1 LNLKEKILSLLCL
14 FEQRNSKKTAHWNK
28 KNEIRQHKNERTK
41 KFVRNREN
49 GTEMLAARQ
58 NAHIFFCM
66 LLFFISNS
74 FKAFF
79 SKSIYSKE
87 FFHLLGF
94 FLLFSFFDG
103 RRQLNFFFLLYFV
116 TVDFEQIERFFI
128 TNSSNNHDDDDDRD
142 KKLNIKKKTIL
153 FDLIASLNSTEK
165 GTTHNN
171 RNKLLKIS
179 RLAYSKM
186 TQSRTHFIKRCI
198 LIWYLLSILEI
209 SHLWISMSFT

>member
-1 LNLKEKILSLLCL
+1 M
-14 FEQRNSKKTAHWNK
+14 KKKK

-87 FFHLLGF
+87 FFSSPWLF

-103 RRQLNFFFLLYFV
+103 RRQLKFFFSPLLC
-116 TVDFEQIERFFI
+116 DCG
-128 TNSSNNHDDDDDRD
+128 
-142 KKLNIKKKTIL
+142 L
-153 FDLIASLNSTEK
+153 
-165 GTTHNN
+165 
-171 RNKLLKIS
+171 
-179 RLAYSKM
+179 
-186 TQSRTHFIKRCI
+186 
-198 LIWYLLSILEI
+198 
-209 SHLWISMSFT
+209 

>member
-1 LNLKEKILSLLCL
+1 MKK
-14 FEQRNSKKTAHWNK
+14 KWDKTAQEWA
-28 KNEIRQHKNERTK
+28 HKK

-87 FFHLLGF
+87 FFSSPWL
-94 FLLFSFFDG
+94 FLYSFSFFSMDVDSW
-103 RRQLNFFFLLYFV
+103 NFFIPSFTFV

-128 TNSSNNHDDDDDRD
+128 TNSSNNHDDDDDDDRD
-142 KKLNIKKKTIL
+142 KKSWILRRIKNL

-165 GTTHNN
+165 GHN
-171 RNKLLKIS
+171 
-179 RLAYSKM
+179 
-186 TQSRTHFIKRCI
+186 T
-198 LIWYLLSILEI
+198 
-209 SHLWISMSFT
+209 

>member
-1 LNLKEKILSLLCL
+1 MSFWTAK
-14 FEQRNSKKTAHWNK
+14 QQKTAHWNK

-94 FLLFSFFDG
+94 FYSFRFSMDVDSWI
-103 RRQLNFFFLLYFV
+103 FFLLYFV

-128 TNSSNNHDDDDDRD
+128 TNSSNNHDDDDRD

-179 RLAYSKM
+179 RLAYFKM
-186 TQSRTHFIKRCI
+186 TQSRTNFIKKNV
-198 LIWYLLSILEI
+198 Y
-209 SHLWISMSFT
+209 